1 MELTSWR
8 IALKLGRDSARK
20 RSIATTRERK
30 TVLFRLKSYDRIR
43 IRISVILCLLA
54 GIPSFSSI
62 NWFGGFMNM
71 G

>member
-30 TVLFRLKSYDRIR
+30 TVLFRLK
-43 IRISVILCLLA
+43 
-54 GIPSFSSI
+54 P
-62 NWFGGFMNM
+62 
-71 G
+71 